1 MSAASISCPEF
12 LLIRSGAALVI
23 LGLLGFL
30 PDHPQRLLQKRSGFL
45 AVRPFESHSVNLDF
59 ARGPDDD
66 FDSSVRD
73 ILRAHEHEFYGP
85 VLLLPAKNG
94 QPPLIFDLIPR
105 PNGWLPSAAP
115 VGSTV
120 PSSPGR
126 TRRKSDGRHLR
137 VGPAVV
143 DPDATWEYSK
153 RVRQCGSG
161 GPQ

>member
-1 MSAASISCPEF
+1 MAVRSSGVAGRITTGVCEMSGAFINSAARQPNAKV
-12 LLIRSGAALVI
+12 SG
-23 LGLLGFL
+23 G
-30 PDHPQRLLQKRSGFL
+30 S
-45 AVRPFESHSVNLDF
+45 
-59 ARGPDDD
+59 
-66 FDSSVRD
+66 
-73 ILRAHEHEFYGP
+73 
-85 VLLLPAKNG
+85 

-115 VGSTV
+115 VGPTV